1 MEQTIER
8 MTATRFKLEERF
20 THVTFI
26 RTNEMNG
33 YTEWIVTE
41 SNGKELK
48 VNVSPAWEIE
58 NLFAEV
64 ELRRIKPKKMK
75 RLSESKLKVFYEC
88 MSLGVIATDHRI
100 YRKWTE
106 NQLREMKNKFRI
118 VEEIPCYCGD
128 TEDEFFQNHGSCRY
142 CYYL

>member
-58 NLFAEV
+58 NLFV
-64 ELRRIKPKKMK
+64 EIEFRRIKPRKNK

-88 MSLGVIATDHRI
+88 MSKGIIASDHRI

-106 NQLREMKNKFRI
+106 KQLQ
-118 VEEIPCYCGD
+118 G
-128 TEDEFFQNHGSCRY
+128 
-142 CYYL
+142 YLEAAE